1 MKKRQIVNI
10 INFIR
15 ACEPR
20 TEVDLLES
28 VREQLRL
35 MREKRLPGTFLLQY
49 DALLRDDFV
58 SLLKDADCEEL
69 EYGVWLEIVEP
80 QVQAAGLAWRG
91 RFPWDW
97 HADTGFSV
105 GYSPQERETL
115 IRVLFEKFHEVFG
128 YYPKSMGSWIID
140 AHSLQYANETYGL
153 DASCNCKDQWGT
165 DGYTLWGAYYN
176 QAYYPAKN
184 NAFCPANT
192 PQGQIDVPV
201 FRMLG
206 SDPIYQYDMGLDVS
220 TGAVNMQGVVTLEP
234 VYSDATGG
242 GGVPEWVDWY
252 LKENFNEKCLAF
264 SYTQAGQEN
273 SFGWPLMKDGII
285 DQFEKLARLR
295 DEGVVSVETLGE
307 SGRWFQ
313 ESFALT
319 PATTMVTESDWAGN
333 GKQSVWYN
341 SRRYRANMLCEGNAF
356 RLRDLYLFDEE
367 YRERYLDAVCTS
379 HVLQYDNLPVIDGN
393 RFSGH
398 GVLAGLF
405 AFCGEEPLR
414 FEQMVYEELSEDVAK
429 VTLTNT
435 QAGDFS
441 LVFSPEQM
449 EIVSHNGAAFTLW
462 EAHDAQAVGVPQY
475 TAEKT
480 AIAFSHREFSYAVAV
495 SCGTAAAD
503 GDGWR
508 IDSAAG
514 RVVLNF

>member
-20 TEVDLLES
+20 EEVDLVES

-35 MREKRLPGTFLLQY
+35 MREHALPGTFLLQY
-49 DALLRDDFV
+49 DALLREDIV
-58 SLLKDADCEEL
+58 TLLKQEACGDF

-80 QVQAAGLAWRG
+80 QVRAAGIPWRG
-91 RFPWDW
+91 RFAWDW
-97 HADTGFSV
+97 HANTGFSV
-105 GYSPQERETL
+105 GYTPKERERL
-115 IRVLFEKFHEVFG
+115 IALLFEKFWEIFG

-140 AHSLQYANETYGL
+140 AHSLRFASERYGIV
-153 DASCNCKDQWGT
+153 ASCNCKDQWGT

-184 NAFCPANT
+184 NAFCPAGT
-192 PQGQIDVPV
+192 KEGQIGVPV

-206 SDPIYQYDMGLDVS
+206 SDPIYQYDMGLDVG
-220 TGAVNMQGVVTLEP
+220 TGAVKVQGVVTLEP
-234 VYSDATGG
+234 VYAGTTGG

-273 SFGWPLMKDGII
+273 SFGWRRMKDGLI

-295 DEGVVSVETLGE
+295 DAGTVAVEPLCE

-313 ESFALT
+313 DSFPLT
-319 PATTMVTESDWAGN
+319 PATTMVTESDWANN

-341 SRRYRANMLCEGNAF
+341 CRRYRANLLCEGNEF
-356 RLRDLYLFDEE
+356 RLRDLYLFDEN
-367 YRERYLDAVCTS
+367 YRERYLEEVCTS

-405 AFCGEEPLR
+405 AACGGERLH
-414 FEQMVYEELSEDVAK
+414 FDGMVYEELSADTAK

-435 QAGDFS
+435 QIGDFVI
-441 LVFSPEQM
+441 VFSPNTLTFFCGADFALL
-449 EIVSHNGAAFTLW
+449 EI
-462 EAHDAQAVGVPQY
+462 HDPQAEGVP
-475 TAEKT
+475 ACLVEEKNLS
-480 AIAFSHREFSYAVAV
+480 FVHRGFPYAVRL
-495 SCGTAAAD
+495 SCGRAVQE
-503 GDGWR
+503 GWGYR
-508 IDSAAG
+508 IDSVQG
-514 RVVLNF
+514 RVVLEF